1 MWKRARGRSCPTLV
15 VTDAGRSGLGAH
27 SARLGRSHIGAQP
40 PLHWVTPSGGRDQGS
55 RYACGRAAEGSK
67 GLPPEQ
73 RGSAQGDG
81 LPLRRGAREGQV
93 TGGGDRI

>member
-40 PLHWVTPSGGRDQGS
+40 PLDWVTPSGGRDQGS

-81 LPLRRGAREGQV
+81 GVAD
-93 TGGGDRI
+93 TGVRNAA